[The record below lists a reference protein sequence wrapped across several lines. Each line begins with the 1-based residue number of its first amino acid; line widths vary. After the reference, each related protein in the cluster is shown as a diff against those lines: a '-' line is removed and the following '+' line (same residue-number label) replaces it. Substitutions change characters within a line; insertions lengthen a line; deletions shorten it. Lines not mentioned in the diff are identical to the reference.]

1 MHGGGGEGRGVCVYR
16 ETYAVSNGASPREP
30 TVDRGTNGE
39 REPANEL
46 EGRSGAVENGKWGES
61 ESWS

>member
-1 MHGGGGEGRGVCVYR
+1 MHGGEGRLCLPGNVR
-16 ETYAVSNGASPREP
+16 RFERSESARADGRSG
-30 TVDRGTNGE
+30 NGE